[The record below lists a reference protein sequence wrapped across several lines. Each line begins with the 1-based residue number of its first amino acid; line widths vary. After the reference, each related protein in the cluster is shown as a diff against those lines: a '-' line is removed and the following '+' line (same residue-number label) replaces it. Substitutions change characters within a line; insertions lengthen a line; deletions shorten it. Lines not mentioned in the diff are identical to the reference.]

1 MRALFPKGSAM
12 GAETAP
18 AAAVDPSQRHRAGIA
33 YPNPLA
39 GNPAGALKFAATV
52 KRADGNSLAV
62 ACPVATRTMVALMN
76 MNAVAGGAACH
87 WGGPAALAE
96 IMSAV
101 HGLMFAKNPWHQA
114 FNFVNDAG
122 HTENGVYALKA
133 NYGFA
138 GVTVPDLKGFRSIAS
153 KLTGHGEGH
162 IFPEGVMISNGPL
175 GSGLPTAQGLAM
187 ADRLADK
194 ARTTICVISDGAMYE
209 GEAKEA
215 VAAIPGFAARDM
227 IAPFVMVISD
237 NNTKLSGRCDADAF
251 SQQPYFNSLAA
262 QGWAV
267 VKVDNG
273 HDLQAV
279 FSAIERAVASA
290 EADRSKPVC
299 VWCKTIKGYGVA
311 STVKSASGGHGY
323 PLAPADAAAGK
334 LRAFLAE
341 INGGKP
347 IAPEFEAWLVELETM
362 AKDKAAKAAAA
373 PAPAAPAVKKD
384 KIQGGFAKA
393 MIAAA
398 EAGLPVV
405 SISADL
411 QGSTGVA
418 PFRAKFPQFSP
429 EVGIAESNMV
439 SVAAGFSKQGFIPV
453 VDTFAQF
460 GVTKGLLPLCMA
472 NLSQAPVIAV
482 FSHTGFQ
489 DAADGAS
496 HQGLMYLAMTGA
508 IPHTVAYC
516 PASAEEAEWAMAEAI
531 RRFVAARKAGTM
543 PESVLFFCG
552 RENFAVTL
560 KPEGAQYQWGK
571 AMVVGGGIE
580 QKSFGGQLGP
590 INLSLAI
597 TKPGVVISANG
608 SMVATAIKA
617 AEKLVA
623 GGTAVVVLNNAI
635 ANHPDIATHQKLLEQ
650 MGGKLVTVEDHQVIG
665 GAGQTLVAGL
675 AEAGCR
681 PKVKILGVH
690 GHFGQSAY
698 LADELYNKHGVG
710 IEAIIAAAKSLT

>member
-1 MRALFPKGSAM
+1 M

-18 AAAVDPSQRHRAGIA
+18 AAAIDPKDRLRAGMS

-39 GNPAGALKFAATV
+39 GNPAGALKYPATV
-52 KRADGNSLAV
+52 KRADGSSLTV
-62 ACPVATRTMVALMN
+62 ACPVVTRLAVALMD
-76 MNAVAGGAACH
+76 MDAVVGGAACH

-96 IMSAV
+96 LMSAI
-101 HGLMFAKNPWHQA
+101 HGLMFAKTPWQQS

-138 GVTVPDLKGFRSIAS
+138 GLTIGDLRGFRSISS

-194 ARTTICVISDGAMYE
+194 ARTTICVISDGALYE

-215 VAAIPGFAARDM
+215 VSAIPGLAAKGLC
-227 IAPFVMVISD
+227 APFVMVVSD

-251 SQQPYFNSLAA
+251 PQKGYFDGFAA
-262 QGWAV
+262 QGWNV
-267 VKVDNG
+267 IRCDQGN
-273 HDLQAV
+273 DLQAA
-279 FSAIERAVASA
+279 FSAV
-290 EADRSKPVC
+290 EAAIAAAQSDPTKPVV
-299 VWCKTIKGYGVA
+299 VWAKTVKGYSVA
-311 STVKSASGGHGY
+311 STEKSASGGHGF
-323 PLAPADAAAGK
+323 PISDPAK
-334 LRAFLAE
+334 LRPFVSE

-347 IAPEFEAWLVELETM
+347 LAPQFEEWLQSLENA
-362 AKDKAAKAAAA
+362 AKTKAEKAAAA

-384 KIQGGFAKA
+384 KIQGGFPKA

-398 EAGLPVV
+398 KAGLPVV

-418 PFRAKFPQFSP
+418 PFRAAFPQYSF

-439 SVAAGFSKQGFIPV
+439 SVAAGFSKQGYIPV

-482 FSHTGFQ
+482 YSHTGFQ

-496 HQGLMYLAMTGA
+496 HQALMYLAMTGS
-508 IPHTVAYC
+508 IPHTVTYC
-516 PASAEEAEWAMAEAI
+516 PASAEEAEWAMGEAI
-531 RRFVAARKAGTM
+531 SRFASARKAGKM
-543 PESVLFFCG
+543 PESVMFFCG
-552 RENFAVTL
+552 RENFAVSL
-560 KPEGAQYQWGK
+560 KPEGASYAWGK
-571 AMVVGGGIE
+571 AMVVGGGVE
-580 QKSFGGQLGP
+580 KATFGGQLGP
-590 INLSLAI
+590 INLSLSIA
-597 TKPGVVISANG
+597 KPGVVISANG
-608 SMVATAIKA
+608 SLVAHAIKA

-623 GGTAVVVLNNAI
+623 SGTTCVVLNNSTP
-635 ANHPDIATHQKLLEQ
+635 NQPDIETHKKLLEQ
-650 MGGKLVTVEDHQVIG
+650 MGGKLVTVEDHQLTG
-665 GAGQTLVAGL
+665 GAGEVLVAKL
-675 AEAGCR
+675 VTAGC
-681 PKVKILGVH
+681 KLKAKTLGVH
-690 GHFGQSAY
+690 GEFGQSAY
-698 LADELYNKHGVG
+698 TADELYKKHGIGVDG
-710 IEAIIAAAKSLT
+710 IIAAVQSLA